1 MASIEIK
8 NVGPLADTGQIDLG
22 RFNVIIGKQST
33 GKSTFMKILCFC
45 QWLEK
50 KIMTGDDKQLIYN
63 YTHYHRF
70 LKELRQF
77 HRFPNHYFTPQSLI
91 SYSGEAVTIELQGN
105 KNVKIGRQPD
115 LENIRHNTKLSFIPS
130 ERNLA
135 TALKNVDRVYKSY
148 ELDVLFNHLF
158 EWDEARE
165 NYTEEHP
172 VELNI
177 IGNMDYYYDPNQGDV
192 IHLKDKRRK
201 ISPFYVSSGVQSV
214 LPIVAMTHY
223 FTGPIFVRG
232 VDLSKNDVAAL
243 FRKLSQM
250 PVKESQDADFL
261 LNKLANIYTYQ
272 NTRLFIEEPEQ
283 NLFPESQQ
291 ALINFIVERIN
302 TATRQTG
309 KPSSVVITTHSPY
322 IITAFNVLLK
332 AARAEKIDADATYK
346 VVPKN
351 AIIHSCVLHNG
362 RRYAVEY
369 SGRRGANDR
378 RNGTR
383 PCLGY
388 RRRQIIPVERRDLW
402 SSRIM
407 IFVPSCL
414 PPTHRNRN

>member
-214 LPIVAMTHY
+214 LPIVAMTHIL
-223 FTGPIFVRG
+223 PVRY
-232 VDLSKNDVAAL
+232 LSEVW
-243 FRKLSQM
+243 
-250 PVKESQDADFL
+250 
-261 LNKLANIYTYQ
+261 I
-272 NTRLFIEEPEQ
+272 
-283 NLFPESQQ
+283 
-291 ALINFIVERIN
+291 
-302 TATRQTG
+302 
-309 KPSSVVITTHSPY
+309 
-322 IITAFNVLLK
+322 
-332 AARAEKIDADATYK
+332 
-346 VVPKN
+346 
-351 AIIHSCVLHNG
+351 
-362 RRYAVEY
+362 
-369 SGRRGANDR
+369 
-378 RNGTR
+378 
-383 PCLGY
+383 
-388 RRRQIIPVERRDLW
+388 
-402 SSRIM
+402 
-407 IFVPSCL
+407 
-414 PPTHRNRN
+414 

>member
-177 IGNMDYYYDPNQGDV
+177 IGNMDYYYDPIQGDV

-201 ISPFYVSSGVQSV
+201 IYPFYVSSGVQSV

-351 AIIHSCVLHNG
+351 AIIPFSDIRAFYITDEGTLSNILDEEVQMIGGMELDHASDI
-362 RRYAVEY
+362 VEDKL
-369 SGRRGANDR
+369 SLLNDVIY
-378 RNGTR
+378 G
-383 PCLGY
+383 
-388 RRRQIIPVERRDLW
+388 QAE
-402 SSRIM
+402 
-407 IFVPSCL
+407 
-414 PPTHRNRN
+414 